1 MASFTKLL
9 DRWQNLSMRIENTH
23 PFCLAGDRLMPVN
36 PDRRSLLLALGACG
50 LAAVTPAIAAKPV
63 PLFKRIRRPLGV
75 QLYALGDAAKN
86 DLFGTLR
93 KLAAMGY
100 RDFEL
105 PSLYGRDPK
114 DLKADADR
122 AGVRFGSMHMG
133 LPERLPPGSL
143 TLMSS
148 PQQIADALGA
158 LGVSKAVLPIPL
170 LPATYNPAGGRAALI
185 AGVEAGGLEMW
196 KRMGGLLNERAA
208 ALKPQGIALGYHN
221 HNMEFRPQE
230 GTTGWDVLLKE
241 LDPKLVFIELDL
253 GWYAAA
259 GLDPAAEILRL
270 KGRIKMVHL
279 KDIKATTQ
287 PNYTLGQ
294 DPVEVG
300 LGMLDWRKIL
310 PACVAAGVEHY
321 YVEQEPPFVRDRF
334 DSMKLSHDF
343 LASFTA

>member
-1 MASFTKLL
+1 ML
-9 DRWQNLSMRIENTH
+9 
-23 PFCLAGDRLMPVN
+23 VN
-36 PDRRSLLLALGACG
+36 PDCPNLDRRNVLGALGALG
-50 LAAVTPAIAAKPV
+50 LTVATSAIAATKQ
-63 PLFKRIRRPLGV
+63 PLFKRIRKPLGV

-86 DLFGTLR
+86 DLFGTLS

-105 PSLYGRDPK
+105 PSLYGRNPK

-122 AGVRFGSMHMG
+122 AGVTFGCMHLG

-148 PQQIADALGA
+148 PQQIADALGT
-158 LGVSKAVLPIPL
+158 LGVRKAVLPIPL
-170 LPATYNPAGGRAALI
+170 LPADYNPAGGRAALI

-208 ALKPQGIALGYHN
+208 ALKPHGIALGYHN

-241 LDPKLVFIELDL
+241 LEPKLVFIELDL

-259 GLDPAAEILRL
+259 GRDPVAEILRL

-279 KDIKATTQ
+279 KDIKATTR
-287 PNYTLGQ
+287 PNFTLGQ

-300 LGMLDWRKIL
+300 LGMLDWKRIL

-334 DSMKLSHDF
+334 DSVKLSHDF
-343 LASFTA
+343 LARFIA